1 MRVLAVQNCEIEG
14 FGLYAGLLA
23 GAGHALTLIQAWRGA
38 PLPPHDAVDAV
49 LVGGTPISANAVDDH
64 DFLRRE
70 RDWLAQALARGLPC
84 LGICFGAQV
93 LAGLL
98 GGAVTRCAEMEIGVA
113 ELALTDAGRADPLLA
128 GFPDR
133 FPVFQWHADA
143 FAPPPGARLLIEGAA
158 CRHQLFRRGT
168 VVGLLFHLEV
178 TAAEAARW
186 AAVYAAE
193 AAAAGRSAEDVE
205 AECRRHE
212 AAMAGLAA
220 RLMAGFL
227 DLARPMTS
235 AAAAPDALADARTG
249 SRVDAPPPART
260 EAAPVTIRPFRPA
273 DAAACLRLRA
283 EAFTR
288 VFAGQMPAAAVAGGI
303 RAWTPASFAR
313 AAEER
318 PTFLAE
324 SAGEPVGFA
333 TLRFLDAETAE
344 LLYLY
349 VDLDRA
355 RRGVGTRLLRHV
367 EDWLRHHRPAVR
379 RLELDTAVPATNRA
393 FYEKQG
399 YRVVGAGRVE
409 YPDGST
415 APVTRMARALDPDA

>member
-1 MRVLAVQNCEIEG
+1 MRVLAIQNCEIEG
-14 FGLYAGLLA
+14 FGLYTGLLA
-23 GAGHALTLIQAWRGA
+23 GAGHALTLVQAWRGA

-186 AAVYAAE
+186 AAAYAGE
-193 AAAAGRSAEDVE
+193 AAAAGRSAEDIE
-205 AECRRHE
+205 MECRRHE

-227 DLARPMTS
+227 ALARP
-235 AAAAPDALADARTG
+235 AAGAGAAPAVRPG
-249 SRVDAPPPART
+249 
-260 EAAPVTIRPFRPA
+260 EEPVTIRPFRPA

-288 VFAGQMPAAAVAGGI
+288 VFADQMPAAAVAGGI
-303 RAWTPASFAR
+303 QAWTPASFAR

-324 SAGEPVGFA
+324 SAGETVGFA

-349 VDLDRA
+349 VDLARA

-367 EDWLRHHRPAVR
+367 EDWLRRHRPAVR
-379 RLELDTAVPATNRA
+379 RLELDTAVPATNQA

-399 YRVVGAGRVE
+399 YHAVGAGRVE
-409 YPDGST
+409 YPDGSE
-415 APVTRMARALDPDA
+415 APTTRMARALRPDD